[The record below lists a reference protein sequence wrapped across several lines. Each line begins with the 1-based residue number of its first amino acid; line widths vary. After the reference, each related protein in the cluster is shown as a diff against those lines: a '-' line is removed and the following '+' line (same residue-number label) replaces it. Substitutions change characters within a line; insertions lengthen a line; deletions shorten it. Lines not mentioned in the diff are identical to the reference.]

1 MLMPDIIT
9 SRKNEWVKFAA
20 RLSADSAFR
29 RKEGSF
35 LVEGARLC
43 EDAVRSGCEVACLFY
58 TEQALSRYARYLE
71 KMIPAARRA
80 FQVAPHVAQL
90 LSETKTSQEVF
101 CICGLAGSGAQPA
114 GEKPIVG
121 RCLAL
126 ENVQDPGNM
135 GTILRTAEAL
145 GLQEVI
151 VAGQSCDVYSPKVL
165 RASMGAVFRLP
176 LRYESDLACLFNRL
190 KRQGTACYA
199 AVPRA
204 DARSILEVDFTPPSI
219 VAVGNEGNGL
229 RAETIEAS
237 AACVAIPMEGRAE
250 SLNASASAAILMW
263 EMMRKG
269 T

>member
-1 MLMPDIIT
+1 MPDIIT

-20 RLSADSAFR
+20 RLSGDSAFR
-29 RKEGSF
+29 RKEGAF

-43 EDAVRSGCEVACLFY
+43 EDAVHSGCEVVCLFY
-58 TEQALSRYARYLE
+58 TEQALSRYGSYLE
-71 KMIPAARRA
+71 KMIPAAKHA

-101 CICGLAGSGAQPA
+101 CICSLVKSATQPA
-114 GEKPIVG
+114 EASSITG

-126 ENVQDPGNM
+126 ENIQDPGNM

-145 GLQEVI
+145 GLQKVI

-176 LRYESDLACLFNRL
+176 LHYESDLACLFSRL
-190 KRQGTACYA
+190 RPQGIACYA

-204 DARSILEVDFTPPSI
+204 DALSVLEVDFTPPSV

-237 AACVAIPMEGRAE
+237 TACVAIPMEGRAE

-263 EMMRKG
+263 EMMRRG